1 LAVDRLSSARIRPT
15 LALSSGS
22 RLGPYEILA
31 PLGAGG
37 MGEVYRAR
45 DSRLKRDVAIKVLS
59 ESVASDADRRKRFEQ
74 EARSASALNH
84 ANIVTIYDIGSS
96 DSTVYIAME
105 LVEGKTL
112 REILHDGLLPTR
124 RLLDV
129 AFQVADGL
137 AKAHAAGIVHRDLKP
152 ENVMVTREGN
162 VKILDFGLAKLYRD
176 TANSGDSA
184 TAIQE
189 TQPGTVLGTI
199 GYMSPEQASGKSLDF
214 RSDQFSLGSILYE
227 MATGKRA
234 FQRATSAETLTAIIR
249 EEAEPVARI
258 ASAVPVPFR
267 WVVERC
273 LAKDPEGRYASTRDL
288 ASDLR
293 NIREHLSEAS
303 VSGEA
308 GPAPSGPGAAPRR
321 RLLRSALAALALL
334 AAAGAGMLLQ
344 KRIARAGPP
353 SYQQITFGSGT
364 IRSARF
370 APDGQTIVYSVSWDG
385 SPLKLYLKHP
395 SSPDSLPLEL
405 PSANLLGIS
414 PTGEMTIALGCRST
428 HPGVCSGTLAQAA
441 LTGGA
446 PRDVAEGVQEADWAA
461 DGTTL
466 LVVRDVNGKARIE
479 FPMGKVLYETTGHV
493 SYARL
498 SPKGDRIAFLDHPF
512 PLDDAG
518 TLAVIDLAGKKT
530 TLTGKWASEH
540 GLVWSPSGDEVW
552 FTATEAGA
560 NRSLYAVTL
569 AGKLRVVA
577 RVPGGLKLHDIAKNG
592 RVLLTRESPRVGI
605 LGMLAGD
612 VRERDMSWLDYSFAA
627 DLAADGKT
635 LLFDE
640 EGEAGGANYTVY
652 LRKSDRSRVVRL
664 GEGNALALSP
674 DAKWALSIM
683 PIPNSPFLLLP
694 TGTGEHK
701 QLPLEGVSPEQ
712 AAAWLP
718 DSKQILF
725 AASEQGHGMKLY
737 VQSIEGGKP
746 KAITPEGMT
755 TALPGFTVT
764 PDGKFV
770 AAIGPDRKGA
780 LFPVDGGQPRAI
792 AGLLDG
798 EFPLKFAPDGRWL
811 FVWKRGDVPAR
822 ISRIDIETGKREVW
836 KDLLPADPAGV
847 ERISNVLV
855 APDGKS
861 YVYCYA
867 RLLSDLFVVEGLK

>member
-1 LAVDRLSSARIRPT
+1 MT
-15 LALSSGS
+15 LEAGS

-45 DSRLKRDVAIKVLS
+45 DSRLRREVAVKVLS
-59 ESVASDADRRKRFEQ
+59 AALASDAERRKRFEQ

-84 ANIVTIYDIGSS
+84 PNIVTIYDIGSS
-96 DSTVYIAME
+96 DTTVYIAME
-105 LVEGKTL
+105 VVEGRTL
-112 REILHDGLLPTR
+112 REILHEGPLSTK
-124 RLLDV
+124 RLLEI
-129 AFQVADGL
+129 AFQIADGL

-152 ENVMVTREGN
+152 ENVMITRDGV
-162 VKILDFGLAKLYRD
+162 VKILDFGLAKLLRREASD
-176 TANSGDSA
+176 SGESA

-189 TQPGTVLGTI
+189 TQPGTVLGTV
-199 GYMSPEQASGKSLDF
+199 GYMSPEQASGKPLDF
-214 RSDQFSLGSILYE
+214 HSDQFSLGSILYE

-234 FQRATSAETLTAIIR
+234 FQRGTTAETLTAIIR
-249 EEAEPVARI
+249 EEAEPI
-258 ASAVPVPFR
+258 AQANAGVPAPFR

-273 LAKDPEGRYASTRDL
+273 LAKDPEERYAATRDL

-293 NIREHLSEAS
+293 SIREHLSEAS
-303 VSGEA
+303 VSGEVVRGEA
-308 GPAPSGPGAAPRR
+308 PAKTGKK
-321 RLLRSALAALALL
+321 LLRLRALL
-334 AAAGAGMLLQ
+334 TAAVVLVAFATGATVQ
-344 KRIARAGPP
+344 KRFAKVNPP

-385 SPLKLYLKHP
+385 NPLKLFLKHP

-428 HPGVCSGTLAQAA
+428 HPGVCSGTLARAA

-446 PRDVAEGVQEADWAA
+446 PRDVAEGVQEADWAS
-461 DGTTL
+461 DGARL
-466 LVVRDVNGKARIE
+466 LVVRDASGKARIE
-479 FPMGKVLYETTGHV
+479 FPMGKVLYETSGHV

-518 TLAVIDLAGKKT
+518 TVAVIDLAGKKT

-560 NRSLYAVTL
+560 NRSLYAVSL
-569 AGKLRVVA
+569 SGKLRVVT
-577 RVPGGLKLHDIAKNG
+577 RVPGGLKLHDIAKSG

-605 LGMLAGD
+605 LGMLQGD
-612 VRERDMSWLDYSFAA
+612 TRERDMSWLDYSFAA

-652 LRKSDRSRVVRL
+652 LRKSDRSPVVRL

-694 TGTGEHK
+694 TGTGEHR

-712 AAAWLP
+712 AATWLP

-725 AASEQGHGMKLY
+725 AASEQGRGVRLY
-737 VQSIEGGKP
+737 VQSVEGGKP
-746 KAITPEGMT
+746 RAISPEGIT
-755 TALPGFTVT
+755 SALPGFAVT
-764 PDGKFV
+764 PDGKSV
-770 AAIGPDRKGA
+770 AAIGLDRKGT
-780 LFPVDGGQPRAI
+780 LFPIEGGQPRPI
-792 AGLLDG
+792 PGLMDG
-798 EFPLKFAPDGRWL
+798 EFPLRFSPDGRSL
-811 FVWKRGDVPAR
+811 FVWRRGDVPAR
-822 ISRIDIETGKREVW
+822 VSRVDIETGRREVW